1 MSALVKRVQAL
12 LSVLSV
18 LLVLVLAAVFYGW
31 WQMRGSLPQL
41 DGERIVAGLGAP
53 VKIERDALGVP
64 TLTGTSRADA
74 IRALGFVHAQDRYFQ
89 MDLLRR
95 RAAGEL
101 SEIFGAAAVGLDR
114 SARLHGFRRTAEKVI
129 AAMTADQ
136 RAQLDAYVA
145 GVNAGLTSLK
155 KTPWEYLVLRTAPQP
170 WRAEDSMLCLY
181 SMWFDMQDS
190 TGHYERC
197 LAALREA
204 NGSGTLAFFARRGDS
219 RDAALDG
226 STFPVPEL
234 PPLRLKA
241 AEPPPSTALVGGDA
255 ALKPGSNNFAVTGAH
270 TATGAAMLENDMHL
284 GLSVPHVWYRAALAW
299 VDQAGSHRLTGVT
312 LPGLPG
318 LVAGSNGHI
327 AWGFTNAY
335 VDTSDVVVVETE
347 STSHSFYRTPH
358 GWVALEEREELIK
371 VKNADPVKF
380 TARWTEWGP
389 VLAGPEN
396 GRYLVLRWTAHD
408 AEATNFNLVD
418 LENAANANA
427 AMEIGHRAGMPNL
440 NLLVADTD
448 GHISWTVTGKLPRRV
463 GFDGRLP
470 VSWAYGDRRW
480 EGWLPSTD
488 TPVISDPD
496 DGVLWTANQRTVGG
510 EAYARLGDGAYDNG
524 ARAGQIRDDLRALV
538 ASGKK
543 AVPADLLAIAL
554 DDRGLYLNRWQELLL
569 AVLNDQAVAEK
580 SARGE
585 MRELVRAWGGR
596 ASIDSAG
603 YRLVRNFRIKV
614 TERVLAPFASGAA
627 DLYERFNFSSLYVE
641 DGVWRLVQE
650 KPVRLLNPDFKT
662 WDGLLLNALDAVVDD
677 AEKDGARLTR
687 YTWGARNTLKMQHP
701 FSRFLP
707 GPIARMLDMPY
718 EPLPGDSSMPRV
730 QAPGFGA
737 SERMV
742 VSPGHEAEGIMHQPG
757 GQSGHPFSPYYRA
770 GHSAWARGEPTP
782 FLPGAAVHTLTLRP

>member
-170 WRAEDSMLCLY
+170 WRAEDSVLCLY

-299 VDQAGSHRLTGVT
+299 VDQAGPHRLTGVT

-480 EGWLPSTD
+480 EGWLPAAD

-614 TERVLAPFASGAA
+614 TERVLAPFVSGAA